1 MNCLE
6 TVQIRHACCFPSWAT
21 FFNPGLQRTKGQI
34 SKHGSARFFAAAIR
48 KSLEGFNIALLAQ
61 KNDQNYRDFGRRP
74 SCCMVQR
81 AWEFFRFFFSNYR
94 IPQLNDD
101 IEILR
106 WRICGKK
113 VCMITRWAEFH
124 DEDETICYNVT
135 YPFDILV
142 GGFKCIVCCFCQTD
156 PTAPSS

>member
-6 TVQIRHACCFPSWAT
+6 TVQFRHACCFPSWAT

-48 KSLEGFNIALLAQ
+48 KSLEGFSIALLAQ
-61 KNDQNYRDFGRRP
+61 KNDQKVRDFGRRP

-101 IEILR
+101 IEIL
-106 WRICGKK
+106 K
-113 VCMITRWAEFH
+113 V
-124 DEDETICYNVT
+124 EDLREEGLYD
-135 YPFDILV
+135 YAM
-142 GGFKCIVCCFCQTD
+142 GGI
-156 PTAPSS
+156 S